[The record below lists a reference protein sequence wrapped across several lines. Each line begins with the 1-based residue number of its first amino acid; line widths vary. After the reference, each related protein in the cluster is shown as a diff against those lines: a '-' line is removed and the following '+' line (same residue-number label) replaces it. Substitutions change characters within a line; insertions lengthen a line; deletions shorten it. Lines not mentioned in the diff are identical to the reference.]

1 MESDQEDNKS
11 SKSMASQKVEK
22 EHNISHEDLSDVSD
36 IDSDGPDETEKETKV
51 ICLLNIS
58 YILILF
64 INKSIV
70 SKCNICAR
78 NFMTCIFITEKT

>member
-11 SKSMASQKVEK
+11 SKSMASQKAEK

-70 SKCNICAR
+70 SKCNICAH